1 MATDTP
7 PTDAG
12 ERRRSVVRSSP
23 EVQFSGFYS
32 RVNAAAER
40 RAAASRNAIIERSDW
55 TSDSHPTRWTR
66 LRTRHCGLSLRK
78 PRYWRTLLRAGAS
91 SPSRGPDYHR
101 QINYPRC
108 TPAASCG
115 DPNPTLQRERRAC
128 GTKAHL
134 REGGGGG
141 GASREP
147 SSVISHARGRA
158 RAPRGAS
165 RELSSVVFPM
175 RGRARAPR
183 GGKSRTEFRCVSHA
197 RGRARA
203 ANVRRPVL
211 EAPNTVRF
219 TLSLGQGDVLAGR
232 PCERGRWPLAFF

>member
-108 TPAASCG
+108 TPAASYG

-134 REGGGGG
+134 REGGGRGG
-141 GASREP
+141 GESRTEFRYFP
-147 SSVISHARGRA
+147 C
-158 RAPRGAS
+158 PGAC
-165 RELSSVVFPM
+165 
-175 RGRARAPR
+175 ACAA
-183 GGKSRTEFRCVSHA
+183 GGKSRTEFRRVSHA
-197 RGRARA
+197 GACACA
-203 ANVRRPVL
+203 AG
-211 EAPNTVRF
+211 
-219 TLSLGQGDVLAGR
+219 GQVAN
-232 PCERGRWPLAFF
+232 